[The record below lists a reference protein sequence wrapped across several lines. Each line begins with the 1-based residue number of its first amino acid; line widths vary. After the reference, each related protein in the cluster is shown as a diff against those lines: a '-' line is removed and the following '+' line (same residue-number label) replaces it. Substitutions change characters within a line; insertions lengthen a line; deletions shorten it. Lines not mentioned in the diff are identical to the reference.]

1 MSNIYIYIFLFFLM
15 IIIWLLWEIHR
26 KLHKMLEIQWQS
38 FLVFEKRL
46 DEIIKKMKNS
56 SLN

>member
-1 MSNIYIYIFLFFLM
+1 M